1 MAVEL
6 HQAVELFPQ
15 EGQVPYGIQPPP
27 LVARSILPQVEYTAT
42 LHLDAYRLG
51 KWGSLGTA
59 LVEYRAEYAVS
70 DLPSNCNGTCVCMPS
85 AGRLIRLLEM
95 D

>member
-15 EGQVPYGIQPPP
+15 EGQVPCGIQPLP
-27 LVARSILPQVEYTAT
+27 LVARSILPQVECTAT

-51 KWGSLGTA
+51 KWGSLRTA
-59 LVEYRAEYAVS
+59 LAVCHAGCAAS
-70 DLPSNCNGTCVCMPS
+70 DLPSNYNGTCAYMPTI
-85 AGRLIRLLEM
+85 GKQIRLLEI